1 MNMNDQ
7 VSSNNDSIDCFSN
20 GYEEQSC
27 FDIKQLTEIN
37 VEKTFYFKGRRSENQ
52 LVDSFPI
59 FKDALNQLGF
69 PEETY
74 LVIKQFIGET
84 VSNAIK
90 SYGSKQ
96 LLDEYGSFEAILE
109 HSNSKQIID
118 DAITEGYDN
127 TVIKFCW
134 LVKDDSLKLKIINNT
149 PLNDYM
155 EDRIKQ
161 SLFRDKELTAEELMN
176 IGSEGTLFD
185 TKASGMGIGLWMV
198 KKILEKVE
206 RGRVYYLRKEDETE
220 FVIEIQK

>member
-1 MNMNDQ
+1 MDEQ
-7 VSSNNDSIDCFSN
+7 VRGNKDIFDCFKTVAK
-20 GYEEQSC
+20 EQSC
-27 FDIKQLTEIN
+27 FNIKHLTELN
-37 VEKTFYFKGRRSENQ
+37 VEKTFILKGRQSENQ

-59 FKDALNQLGF
+59 FKEALCELGF
-69 PEETY
+69 SEETY

-90 SYGSKQ
+90 SYGSKI

-109 HSNSKQIID
+109 NSNSKQIID
-118 DAITEGYDN
+118 DAITEGYDQ
-127 TVIKFCW
+127 TVIRFCW
-134 LVKDDSLKLKIINNT
+134 LVKDDSLRLRIINNT

-155 EDRIKQ
+155 EDRIKK
-161 SLFRDKELTAEELMN
+161 SLYRDKELTAEELLN

-206 RGRVYYLRKEDETE
+206 RGSVYYVRKEDETE

>member
-1 MNMNDQ
+1 MDERD
-7 VSSNNDSIDCFSN
+7 SNKKDVIDCFKN
-20 GYEEQSC
+20 EPKQQPC
-27 FDIKQLTEIN
+27 FNLKQLTELN
-37 VEKTFYFKGRRSENQ
+37 VEKTYIFKGRKSENK

-59 FKDALNQLGF
+59 FKEALNKLGF
-69 PEETY
+69 SSDTY

-96 LLDEYGSFEAILE
+96 LLDQYGSFEAILVND
-109 HSNSKQIID
+109 NSKHIID
-118 DAITEGYDN
+118 DAITEGYDE

-134 LVKDDSLKLKIINNT
+134 LVMENRLRLKIINNT

-155 EDRIKQ
+155 EERIRK
-161 SLFRDKELTAEELMN
+161 SLYRDKELTPEELMN
-176 IGSEGTLFD
+176 IGCEGTLFD

-206 RGRVYYLRKEDETE
+206 RGKVYFLRKDDETE

>member
-1 MNMNDQ
+1 MNDQ
-7 VSSNNDSIDCFSN
+7 EKNQNEEIDCDKQDKN
-20 GYEEQSC
+20 LKEC
-27 FDIKQLTEIN
+27 FKVEQLTKLN
-37 VEKTFYFKGRRSENQ
+37 VEKSFILKGRQAENQ
-52 LVDSFPI
+52 LVDSFPV
-59 FKDALNQLGF
+59 FKEALQKLGF
-69 PEETY
+69 SEDTY
-74 LVIKQFIGET
+74 LVVKQFIGET

-90 SYGSKQ
+90 SYGSRQ
-96 LLDEYGSFEAILE
+96 ILDEYGSFEAILE
-109 HSNSKQIID
+109 QDNPKEIID

-134 LVKDDSLKLKIINNT
+134 LVMDDGLKLRIINNT

-155 EDRIKQ
+155 EDRIKK
-161 SLFRDKELTAEELMN
+161 SLYRDKDLSPEELLN

-206 RGRVYYLRKEDETE
+206 RGKVYYRRLETETE